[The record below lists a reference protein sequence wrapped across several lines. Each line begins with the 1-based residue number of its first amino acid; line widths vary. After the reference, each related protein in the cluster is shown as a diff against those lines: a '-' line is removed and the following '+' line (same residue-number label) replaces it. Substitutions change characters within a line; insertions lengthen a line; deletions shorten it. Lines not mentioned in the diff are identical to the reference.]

1 MFLYVT
7 IYIYV
12 ELNISSAMVG
22 IFVSQENLY
31 IEIWRVSVMV
41 LVIEATEGS

>member
-1 MFLYVT
+1 
-7 IYIYV
+7 
-12 ELNISSAMVG
+12 MVG

-31 IEIWRVSVMV
+31 IEIRRVSVMV